1 MKGRRSDTPL
11 IWLLTRAALLAAVGA
26 AAVALMRPAPSTP
39 GPGGG
44 AGGHSGDTLVRR
56 RGRNAAGAPAR
67 RRRHLAGVAPGVAA
81 AGALARG
88 VRADPAR
95 PLWSRPPARGRRPI
109 DRCARRRGRR
119 AARSSWDRPGA
130 HRRQLARRVD
140 RPGAGPPRT
149 GPVGRPLRPGRRV
162 AVGGAHDR
170 RRHRVAAV
178 VRPARQASRPRG
190 GDRPS
195 AVGAATAARDAGRT
209 PRPRRPGRVRG
220 LDPGD
225 EGLPRGRPAAAGDHE
240 APAGNTCPPTRP
252 ARSGWS
258 GPNETGS
265 SRSSTTASPCW
276 NASRAPSSS
285 GWPAW
290 ATFRCPTI
298 RSRSP
303 ASFSKSPMPSTAPT
317 RRIARSRRLRPTSD
331 RARRAE
337 WQHRIRTMPRGAAR
351 RP

>member
-1 MKGRRSDTPL
+1 MARRHRRRCLPRPAQGRARTRTPRGGLGEGPTLRHAADLAAHEGRSARCGVGGGRRPD
-11 IWLLTRAALLAAVGA
+11 A
-26 AAVALMRPAPSTP
+26 AAPAPSTS

-56 RGRNAAGAPAR
+56 RGRNTAGAPAR

-95 PLWSRPPARGRRPI
+95 PLWSRPPARWRRPI

-119 AARSSWDRPGA
+119 AARSSRDRPGA

-149 GPVGRPLRPGRRV
+149 GPVGGPVRPRRRV
-162 AVGGAHDR
+162 AVGGPHDR

-195 AVGAATAARDAGRT
+195 AAGAATAARDAGRT
-209 PRPRRPGRVRG
+209 SRPASTRPSSRPRSGR
-220 LDPGD
+220 
-225 EGLPRGRPAAAGDHE
+225 
-240 APAGNTCPPTRP
+240 
-252 ARSGWS
+252 
-258 GPNETGS
+258 
-265 SRSSTTASPCW
+265 
-276 NASRAPSSS
+276 
-285 GWPAW
+285 
-290 ATFRCPTI
+290 
-298 RSRSP
+298 
-303 ASFSKSPMPSTAPT
+303 
-317 RRIARSRRLRPTSD
+317 
-331 RARRAE
+331 
-337 WQHRIRTMPRGAAR
+337 
-351 RP
+351 